1 MARKIQKRAAPA
13 RNRVYQPQD
22 LLLAGIGAFSLGRKQ
37 IASAYENGFDN
48 VVDLTDRTQE
58 AVQAAAASIGE
69 QAADYRRKVVSL
81 RKQVDKRVVV
91 IRKQVDQQVE
101 VLRKQAKAKLAP
113 VLAKLGVKMKPARRK
128 ATRAQPAAKRA
139 RKAA

>member
-1 MARKIQKRAAPA
+1 MARKIQKRTAPA
-13 RNRVYQPQD
+13 RNRAYQPQD

-37 IASAYENGFDN
+37 IASAYANGFDN

-58 AVQAAAASIGE
+58 AVQAAAASISE
-69 QAADYRRKVVSL
+69 QAADYRKKVVSL

-101 VLRKQAKAKLAP
+101 LFRKQAQAKLAP
-113 VLAKLGVKMKPARRK
+113 VLAKLGVKVAPARRK
-128 ATRAQPAAKRA
+128 TSRAKPAAKRA

>member
-37 IASAYENGFDN
+37 IANAYANGFDN

-58 AVQAAAASIGE
+58 AVQAAASSIGE

-91 IRKQVDQQVE
+91 MRKQVDQQVE
-101 VLRKQAKAKLAP
+101 LLRKQAQATLAP